1 MSPSSSEFLP
11 PGGGGGAN
19 QSANLKKMHR
29 CTEKVDSFM
38 LNNCI
43 SDGKG
48 KKKTK
53 PTIARPRLRPK
64 TITKQ
69 QMK

>member
-1 MSPSSSEFLP
+1 
-11 PGGGGGAN
+11 
-19 QSANLKKMHR
+19 MHR

-38 LNNCI
+38 LNNCT
-43 SDGKG
+43 SNGKG
-48 KKKTK
+48 KKNTK
-53 PTIARPRLRPK
+53 PTIARPRLRLRPK

>member
-1 MSPSSSEFLP
+1 
-11 PGGGGGAN
+11 
-19 QSANLKKMHR
+19 MHR

-38 LNNCI
+38 LNNST

>member
-1 MSPSSSEFLP
+1 
-11 PGGGGGAN
+11 
-19 QSANLKKMHR
+19 MHR

-38 LNNCI
+38 LNNCT

-69 QMK
+69 QMKLKTKQNKRGK